1 MDKEYTNIDF
11 SKRVC
16 RSAICGGDPFIPD
29 SEYQGGSCQLTCD
42 VKDKEPNI
50 FIGDWYVQES
60 NDYTATNHYI
70 FGMGN

>member
-11 SKRVC
+11 FKRVC
-16 RSAICGGDPFIPD
+16 RSAVCGGDPFIPD

-50 FIGDWYVQES
+50 FIGD
-60 NDYTATNHYI
+60 
-70 FGMGN
+70 